1 MATNLPNLLTYF
13 RILLV
18 PLVVIALYLE
28 EDAGNWTALA
38 LFAIAGI
45 TDWLDGYL
53 ARAWNQT
60 SNLGRMLDP
69 IADKLLVSV
78 VLLAL
83 TWQGTIA
90 GYSLWAAI
98 IILCREILVSGLRE
112 YLAGLRVSVPVT
124 QLAKWKTAI
133 QMIALAFL
141 LLGPAGDHI
150 MPGITEL
157 GLTLLWAAAIL
168 TLYTGYDYFRAGL
181 RHIDDTRPPERPAGA
196 PATPGGNAA
205 NGDAAP

>member
-1 MATNLPNLLTYF
+1 
-13 RILLV
+13 
-18 PLVVIALYLE
+18 
-28 EDAGNWTALA
+28 
-38 LFAIAGI
+38 
-45 TDWLDGYL
+45 
-53 ARAWNQT
+53 
-60 SNLGRMLDP
+60 MLDP
-69 IADKLLVSV
+69 IADKLLVAV

-141 LLGPAGDHI
+141 LLGPAGDSI
-150 MPGITEL
+150 MPGISEL

-196 PATPGGNAA
+196 PAAPGGSAA
-205 NGDAAP
+205 DGDAAP

>member
-38 LFAIAGI
+38 LFAMAGI

-69 IADKLLVSV
+69 IADKLLVAV

-133 QMIALAFL
+133 QMVALAFL
-141 LLGPAGDHI
+141 LLGPAGDSI
-150 MPGITEL
+150 VPGTTET

-181 RHIDDTRPPERPAGA
+181 RHIDDTRPPERPVSA
-196 PATPGGNAA
+196 PAAPGGSAA
-205 NGDAAP
+205 NGDAAR

>member
-69 IADKLLVSV
+69 IADK
-78 VLLAL
+78 
-83 TWQGTIA
+83 
-90 GYSLWAAI
+90 SL
-98 IILCREILVSGLRE
+98 RGLQE
-112 YLAGLRVSVPVT
+112 
-124 QLAKWKTAI
+124 
-133 QMIALAFL
+133 
-141 LLGPAGDHI
+141 
-150 MPGITEL
+150 
-157 GLTLLWAAAIL
+157 
-168 TLYTGYDYFRAGL
+168 
-181 RHIDDTRPPERPAGA
+181 
-196 PATPGGNAA
+196 PATNR
-205 NGDAAP
+205 

>member
-18 PLVVIALYLE
+18 PLVVIALYIE
-28 EDAGNWTALA
+28 DDAGNWTALA

-69 IADKLLVSV
+69 IADKLLVAV

-141 LLGPAGDHI
+141 LLGKAGDKVV
-150 MPGITEL
+150 PGVTEL
-157 GLTLLWAAAIL
+157 GLALLWVAAIL

-181 RHIDDTRPPERPAGA
+181 RHIDDERPPERPAG
-196 PATPGGNAA
+196 TPT
-205 NGDAAP
+205 NGDAA

>member
-69 IADKLLVSV
+69 IADKLLVAV

-141 LLGPAGDHI
+141 LLGPAGDRFV
-150 MPGITEL
+150 PGITEL

-181 RHIDDTRPPERPAGA
+181 RHIDDTRPPERPAGGS
-196 PATPGGNAA
+196 TA